1 MISSDHTVI
10 SDTQYKLLQNIRT
23 LRTLKG
29 WSQDTMA
36 TLLELSEKAYASIEQ
51 GKTDIQWS
59 RLEQIA
65 KVFEV
70 EVGDLV
76 NLDRGMIFNFI
87 THHSNSHQTA
97 TYNNH
102 SSVNSSATDSKHLE
116 HELEKA
122 RLVIEARDKEIAYL
136 KQIIELTNKM
146 STTD

>member
-10 SDTQYKLLQNIRT
+10 SDTQYKLLQNIRA

-87 THHSNSHQTA
+87 THNTHQTA
-97 TYNNH
+97 NYNQ
-102 SSVNSSATDSKHLE
+102 SSVNSLSTTSQHLE

-136 KQIIELTNKM
+136 KQIIELTNKT